1 MLRERIRILRNHR
14 DEDSGRELMWAIAAL
29 QKILG
34 QELEEALDASDKALA
49 YTGR

>member
-1 MLRERIRILRNHR
+1 MLRERIRILRNWR

-34 QELEEALDASDKALA
+34 QELKEALDASDKALA